1 MSQLLVSRSTEESH
15 LYMQLHPCECGE
27 ADFEWRER
35 GLVQRDERLVSVYS
49 GECERCGRPRVF
61 EFALVPEPAPP
72 APALGGDLPSSII
85 DPGEF
90 WRIGEE
96 LARAVPADPAALGDD
111 EFYGAYDALAFAL
124 ASVDEVLKFI
134 PEGADAVPPESF
146 RSPAGRQLHARS
158 PELFSRSR
166 LLATRD
172 AYGRLLAEYDA
183 AARASASSWRR
194 EAGAGQAPR
203 S

>member
-1 MSQLLVSRSTEESH
+1 MLVSRSTEESH
-15 LYMQLHPCECGE
+15 LYMHLHPCECGE
-27 ADFEWRER
+27 ADFEWREH
-35 GLVQRDERLVSVYS
+35 GLVQSDERLISVYS
-49 GECERCGRPRVF
+49 GECERCDRPRVF

-72 APALGGDLPSSII
+72 PPALGGPNPSSII

-90 WRIGEE
+90 LQTSQVFAGT
-96 LARAVPADPAALGDD
+96 VPADLAALSDD

-124 ASVDEVLKFI
+124 ANVDEVLKFI
-134 PEGADAVPPESF
+134 PAGADAVPPETF
-146 RSPAGRQLHARS
+146 RNPAGQELHARS

-172 AYGRLLAEYDA
+172 EYGRLLAEYDA

-194 EAGAGQAPR
+194 EAGASQG
-203 S
+203 SWS